1 MMRKRMNAKTK
12 IATLCSVAAVATG
25 ALAYAPA
32 PVVFDTPAKDEK
44 GIMVL
49 GNGEVGATAWLDAA
63 GVLHTVL
70 QNSDS
75 WNEGGRH
82 VKTGA
87 IDYDTKSPVDAGTYR
102 QELSMARGEFE
113 AAWKSGGRAVALR
126 SPAGARSIIRR
137 DCIRDA
143 KCRLK

>member
-1 MMRKRMNAKTK
+1 MKARLMFVSAG
-12 IATLCSVAAVATG
+12 LVAA

-44 GIMVL
+44 GMMVL
-49 GNGEVGATAWLDAA
+49 GNGEVGAMAWLDAA

-87 IDYDTKSPVDAGTYR
+87 IDYETKSPVDEGSYR
-102 QELSMARGEFE
+102 QELSMERGEFE
-113 AAWKSGGRAVALR
+113 ATWKSGGRAVSLR
-126 SPAGARSIIRR
+126 YRIQQGTDSIAVCDEKGATHVE
-137 DCIRDA
+137 A
-143 KCRLK
+143 

>member
-1 MMRKRMNAKTK
+1 MKAN
-12 IATLCSVAAVATG
+12 ILVACAGLGAC
-25 ALAYAPA
+25 ALAHAPA
-32 PVVFDTPAKDEK
+32 PIVFDTPAADEM

-87 IDYDTKSPVDAGTYR
+87 IDYDT
-102 QELSMARGEFE
+102 
-113 AAWKSGGRAVALR
+113 
-126 SPAGARSIIRR
+126 
-137 DCIRDA
+137 
-143 KCRLK
+143 